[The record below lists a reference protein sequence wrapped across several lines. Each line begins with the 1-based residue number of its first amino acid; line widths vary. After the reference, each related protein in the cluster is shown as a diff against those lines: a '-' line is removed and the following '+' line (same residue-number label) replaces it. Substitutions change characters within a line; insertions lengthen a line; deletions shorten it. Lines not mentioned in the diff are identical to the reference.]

1 MNIYL
6 YFRKRHIVTNINNIT
21 NL

>member
-6 YFRKRHIVTNINNIT
+6 YFRKKHIVTNINNVT